1 MSADTMIYL
10 LVTVASVVVT
20 GVTTSSLTQFRIK
33 QLEAKVDRHNCLI
46 ERMYKIEQR
55 VDDHIGVA

>member
-1 MSADTMIYL
+1 MTTDTIIYL
-10 LVTVASVVVT
+10 VITVVSVVVT
-20 GVTTSSLTQFRIK
+20 GFTTSSLTQYRIK